1 MSARNAILNRLR
13 LALRE
18 GSDDAARA
26 RAVEERLAAAPR
38 GVIPARGQLPQQ
50 ERIDL
55 FCAMAVKFAASL
67 ERVETSADV
76 PKAVAAYLRDR
87 NLPARVRMGADR
99 RLAQMPWDA
108 ERSLEIA
115 TGHAETDDMVGVSHA
130 LAGVA
135 ETGTVLLHSGAD
147 NPTTVNFLPEHHIV
161 VLKVDD
167 IAGDLEAVF
176 DKVRQEFGKGNMPR
190 TLNFITGPSRSADI
204 EQTLLL
210 GAHGPRALHMIVV
223 DGN

>member
-135 ETGTVLLHSGAD
+135 ETGTVLLHSGTD

>member
-38 GVIPARGQLPQQ
+38 GVIPARGQLPQE

-135 ETGTVLLHSGAD
+135 ETGTVLLHSGTD

>member
-38 GVIPARGQLPQQ
+38 GVIPARGQLPQE

-67 ERVETSADV
+67 ERVVTSADV

-176 DKVRQEFGKGNMPR
+176 DKVRQGFGKGNMPR

>member
-38 GVIPARGQLPQQ
+38 GVIPARGQLPQE

>member
-1 MSARNAILNRLR
+1 MSARDAILNRLR

-38 GVIPARGQLPQQ
+38 GVIPARGQLPQK

-55 FCAMAVKFAASL
+55 FCAMAAKFAASL

-87 NLPARVRMGADR
+87 NLPARVRMGTDR
-99 RLAQMPWDA
+99 RLAQMPWAA
-108 ERSLEIA
+108 ERSLEILP
-115 TGHAETDDMVGVSHA
+115 GSAETDDMAGVSHA

-135 ETGTVLLHSGAD
+135 ETGTVLLHSGTE

-161 VLKVDD
+161 VLKVED

-176 DKVRQEFGKGNMPR
+176 DKVRQKFGKG
-190 TLNFITGPSRSADI
+190 
-204 EQTLLL
+204 
-210 GAHGPRALHMIVV
+210 
-223 DGN
+223 